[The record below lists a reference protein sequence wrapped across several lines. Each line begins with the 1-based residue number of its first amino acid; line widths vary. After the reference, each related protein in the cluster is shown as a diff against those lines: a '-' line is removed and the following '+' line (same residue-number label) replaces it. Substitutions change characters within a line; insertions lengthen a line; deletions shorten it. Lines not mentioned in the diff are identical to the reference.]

1 MKGVWSSPSGDR
13 VATEVDAN
21 ETLSITS
28 LSQTGEPVYTICH
41 KVAKMVLLALRSERI
56 IQTLTTEMLSAKV
69 ETRADRVQ

>member
-13 VATEVDAN
+13 FATEVDAN
-21 ETLSITS
+21 ETLSITY
-28 LSQTGEPVYTICH
+28 LSQTGEPAYTISH